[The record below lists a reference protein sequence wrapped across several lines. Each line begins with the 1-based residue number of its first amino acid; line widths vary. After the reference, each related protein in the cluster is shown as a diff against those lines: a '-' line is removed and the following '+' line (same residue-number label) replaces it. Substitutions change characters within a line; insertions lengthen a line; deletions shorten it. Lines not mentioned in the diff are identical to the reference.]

1 MNNLWRELPTGPN
14 APETVYAIVEIPRGS
29 RNKYEYH
36 KEQGVIFLDRVLYS
50 SLHYPGDYGL
60 IPRTFCGDGDPLDVL
75 IMINEATFPGC
86 VIKVRPIGLFR
97 MNDRGQED
105 AKILAVP
112 TNDPIHKDYYDITD
126 IPQHYL
132 EEIRH
137 FFQVYKDL
145 EGSSVEVLGWENAD
159 AARAE
164 IVASQKMYEERFGF
178 KSI

>member
-1 MNNLWRELPTGPN
+1 MNNLWRELPTGPD
-14 APETVYAIVEIPRGS
+14 APNSIYAIVEIPRGS

-60 IPRTFCGDGDPLDVL
+60 IPRTFCDDGDPLDVM
-75 IMINEATFPGC
+75 IMIKEATFPGC

-105 AKILAVP
+105 VKILAVP
-112 TNDPIHKDYYDITD
+112 ANDPIHRDYYDITD

-145 EGSSVEVLGWENAD
+145 EGSSVEVKGWENAD

-164 IVASQKMYEERFGF
+164 IIASQKAYEDRFGF